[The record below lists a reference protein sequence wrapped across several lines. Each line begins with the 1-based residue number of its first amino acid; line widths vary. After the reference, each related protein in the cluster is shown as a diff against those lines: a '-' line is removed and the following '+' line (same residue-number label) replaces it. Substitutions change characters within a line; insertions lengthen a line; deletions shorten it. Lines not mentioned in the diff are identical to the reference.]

1 MAAQSHYC
9 GKSRVIMLTTDK
21 KISLIDTSF
30 SDDIY
35 MVKLLSRY
43 MNYRVKDIS
52 LSSEGRKKIEWAE
65 AHMPV
70 LVSMRNKYE
79 KTKPLK
85 GIKIAGC
92 LHVTKET
99 GVLMRTL
106 KMAGAEL
113 SWCGCNPLSTQDDVA
128 ASLATDEGISVFAR
142 RGVSTKEYYDDIHSA
157 MDINPHITIDDGA
170 DLTIEMH
177 KENNGSRSR
186 VYGGTE
192 ETTTGV
198 IRLRALQ
205 KSGKLIYPIIAV
217 NDAETKHDFDNVYG
231 TGQSALDGIVRATN
245 ILISGKNVVVAG
257 YGHVG
262 KGIARNASGMGAN
275 VIVTEVDPI
284 AALKAK
290 LDGFSVA
297 PMRSASDKG
306 DVFITTTGCKDVII
320 EEHISKMKDGAIL
333 ANAGHF
339 NVEISI
345 TALESQCVNKKQMN
359 KDTTQYTLKS
369 GNRVYLI
376 GEGRLVNLAA
386 AEGHPSEVMD
396 MSFANQFLSV
406 LRLAESK
413 GTMKPMVYNI
423 DKSQDQEIALAKLES
438 MYISIDKLTEEQKIY
453 LEGFSEG
460 T

>member
-1 MAAQSHYC
+1 M
-9 GKSRVIMLTTDK
+9 
-21 KISLIDTSF
+21 ID
-30 SDDIY
+30 Y
-35 MVKLLSRY
+35 
-43 MNYRVKDIS
+43 YRIRNIS
-52 LSSEGRKKIEWAE
+52 LSEDGKKKIDWAE

-70 LVSMRNKYE
+70 LVALRQKFE

-85 GIKIAGC
+85 GIRVAGC

-99 GVLMRTL
+99 GVLVRTL
-106 KMAGAEL
+106 KASGAEL

-128 ASLATDEGISVFAR
+128 ASLAQDEDISIFAS
-142 RGVSTKEYYDDIHSA
+142 RGVTQQEYYDDIHSA
-157 MDINPHITIDDGA
+157 MKIEPHVTIDDGA
-170 DLTIEMH
+170 DLTVEMH
-177 KENNGSRSR
+177 KGNFNSIK
-186 VYGGTE
+186 GGTE

-198 IRLRALQ
+198 IRLRAMQ
-205 KSGKLIYPIIAV
+205 KAGKLMYPIIAV
-217 NDAETKHDFDNVYG
+217 NDAETKHDFDNIYG
-231 TGQSALDGIVRATN
+231 TGQSALDGIIRATN

-262 KGIARNASGMGAN
+262 KGISRRAAGLGAN

-290 LDGFSVA
+290 MDGYTVTKMEKA
-297 PMRSASDKG
+297 AEIG

-320 EEHISKMKDGAIL
+320 DKDIAKMKDGAIL

-345 TALESQCVNKKQMN
+345 PAIEKQAMYQKKINENIM
-359 KDTTQYTLKS
+359 QYILKN
-369 GNRVYLI
+369 GNRIYLL

-406 LRLAESK
+406 IKLAQQ
-413 GTMKPMVYNI
+413 GHIMKSGVYNI
-423 DKSQDQEIALAKLES
+423 DRSQDQEIALAKLQS
-438 MYISIDKLTEEQKIY
+438 MSVEIDSLTPMQKAY
-453 LEGFSEG
+453 LEGFNEG

>member
-1 MAAQSHYC
+1 MEFRIKDPTLAKE
-9 GKSRVIMLTTDK
+9 GKNR
-21 KISLIDTSF
+21 
-30 SDDIY
+30 
-35 MVKLLSRY
+35 
-43 MNYRVKDIS
+43 
-52 LSSEGRKKIEWAE
+52 IEWAE

-70 LVSMRNKYE
+70 LVALRQKYE

-85 GIKIAGC
+85 GIRVAGC

-99 GVLMRTL
+99 GVLIRTL
-106 KMAGAEL
+106 KAAGAEL

-128 ASLATDEGISVFAR
+128 ASLAQDEGISIFAS
-142 RGVSTKEYYDDIHSA
+142 RGVTQQEYYDDIRSA
-157 MDINPHITIDDGA
+157 MMIEPHVTIDDGA
-170 DLTIEMH
+170 DLTVEMH
-177 KENNGSRSR
+177 KKNFNSIK
-186 VYGGTE
+186 GGTE

-198 IRLRALQ
+198 IRLRAMQ
-205 KSGKLIYPIIAV
+205 KAGKLMYPIIAV
-217 NDAETKHDFDNVYG
+217 NDAETKHDFDNIYG
-231 TGQSALDGIVRATN
+231 TGQSALDGIIRATN
-245 ILISGKNVVVAG
+245 ILFAGKNVVVAG

-262 KGIARNASGMGAN
+262 KGISRRAAGLGAN

-290 LDGFSVA
+290 MDGYAVTKMEKA
-297 PMRSASDKG
+297 AEIG

-320 EEHISKMKDGAIL
+320 NKDIAKMKDGAIL

-345 TALESQCVNKKQMN
+345 PAIEKQTVHQNKINENIM
-359 KDTTQYTLKS
+359 QYVLKNGS
-369 GNRVYLI
+369 RIYLL

-406 LRLAESK
+406 IKLAK
-413 GTMKPMVYNI
+413 QGDTMKPLVYTI
-423 DKSQDQEIALAKLES
+423 DRSQDQEIALAKLQS
-438 MYISIDKLTEEQKIY
+438 MNIEIDSLTPPQKAY
-453 LEGFSEG
+453 LEGFNEG